1 MKLKLVRRQPETHDT
16 ETFFWQPDHPVDFKP
31 GQYLKWTI
39 RDDHK
44 DDRGDSR
51 WFTIAASPTEPN
63 LRLTTKFHDNG
74 STFKKTLKLLS
85 IGEEIEGFGPMGSF
99 LLPEDVNQPLV
110 FVAGGIGITP
120 FRAMLKY
127 MVDKNI
133 GTSVHLLYAC
143 RSDQDIAF
151 FEELKELAASHP
163 NIKITYILGTPSQTV
178 LSETGQLTAQRIL
191 DLTKDDR
198 NPNYYL
204 SGPEPMVEALQQ
216 ELIKLIPEE
225 RVKHDFFPGYTE
237 V

>member
-1 MKLKLVRRQPETHDT
+1 MKLKLVKRQSETHDT
-16 ETFFWQPDHPVDFKP
+16 ETFFWQPDQPVDFKP

-44 DDRGDSR
+44 DERGDSR

-63 LRLTTKFHDNG
+63 LRLTTKFNDKG
-74 STFKKTLKLLS
+74 SSFKKTLKFLS
-85 IGEEIEGFGPMGSF
+85 IGDEIEGFGPLGSF
-99 LLPEDVNQPLV
+99 LLPEGADQPLV

-127 MVDKNI
+127 MADKNI
-133 GTSVHLLYAC
+133 GTQVHLLYAA

-151 FEELKELAASHP
+151 FEEFEQFKTTHP
-163 NIKITYILGTPSQTV
+163 NIKITYVLSAPSPTIP
-178 LSETGQLTAQRIL
+178 SETGQLTAQRIL
-191 DLTKDDR
+191 DLTKEDG

-216 ELIKLIPEE
+216 ELIKLIPVE